1 MFARER
7 VDAGP
12 AASLRARTPRLE
24 ECQCAWGMT
33 AVAKILHFYVML
45 IRDRFWVT
53 CLAMFL

>member
-33 AVAKILHFYVML
+33 AVAKFLQFIRH
-45 IRDRFWVT
+45 IRDQLWVT
-53 CLAMFL
+53 